1 LTLITSSRE
10 QDEARTLFQFIRQH
24 RRLTILSGAGCS
36 TASGIPEYRDDDGR
50 WKHKQPMQFQDFVGD
65 MRNRQRYWAQSFV
78 GWQRIANAK
87 PNPAH
92 IAIARLEDSGHIN
105 CVITQNVDNLHRAAG
120 SKNVID
126 LHGVL
131 HRIRCLG
138 CDKAKSRKEFQES
151 LGRANPHWN
160 ATLSAVAP
168 DGDARISGDDF
179 ASFVVPGCDECD
191 GILKP
196 DVVFFGEPVAAGK
209 VAAAREELDRSSAL
223 LIVGSSLMVFS
234 GYRFAR
240 EANSANIPV
249 AIVNRGI
256 TRADQLASIKLSAD
270 CADVLARTVDLLAA

>member
-1 LTLITSSRE
+1 
-10 QDEARTLFQFIRQH
+10 
-24 RRLTILSGAGCS
+24 
-36 TASGIPEYRDDDGR
+36 
-50 WKHKQPMQFQDFVGD
+50 MQFQDFVGD
-65 MRNRQRYWAQSFV
+65 VRNRQRYWAQSFV

-92 IAIARLEDSGHIN
+92 FAIARLEDSGHIN

-138 CDKAKSRKEFQES
+138 CDKAMSRKEFQES
-151 LGRANPHWN
+151 LGHSNPQWK
-160 ATLSAVAP
+160 ATLSAIAP
-168 DGDARISGDDF
+168 DGDARISRDDF

-196 DVVFFGEPVAAGK
+196 DVVFFGEPVPAGK
-209 VAAAREELDRSSAL
+209 VSAAREELDRSSAL

-234 GYRFAR
+234 GYRFVR
-240 EANSANIPV
+240 EASSANIPV
-249 AIVNRGI
+249 AIVNRGV

-270 CADVLARTVDLLAA
+270 CADVLSRTADLLAA